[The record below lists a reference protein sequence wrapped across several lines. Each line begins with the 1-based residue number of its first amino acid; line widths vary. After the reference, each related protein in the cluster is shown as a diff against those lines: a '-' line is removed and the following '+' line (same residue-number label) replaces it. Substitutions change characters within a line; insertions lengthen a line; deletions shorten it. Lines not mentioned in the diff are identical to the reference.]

1 MIFKDM
7 EEVRRHLRIGV
18 PLPCYFIGGSDDQ
31 RKRAILNKIV
41 SMTTEGG
48 TGFDTHRFSGNVSAD
63 TVGDAAFEITFGG
76 GRRCVVCEDLP
87 FGSMGE
93 NEFKKFEQLVAEVSE
108 MGGSTV
114 LLFAF
119 YSVETE
125 PKKDSKAKSESKT
138 GKKNRVEAL
147 KKLVDKCSG
156 GVINCETPTTAELCT
171 IIEKTCAKY
180 KCSIHRDLCSYMVE
194 RCGNDSAL
202 LINEARKVSEYKGT
216 GIISKAD
223 IDLMTCATPDAKVFD
238 LSAKISAKDKT
249 GAFAVLQELREM
261 GESAPLILNI
271 LSGMYI
277 DMFRAKTARSFGKT
291 KFDVA
296 ADFPKSYPKPR
307 QFLIDRAMT
316 AQSRYSSEALL
327 CCLDTLLDAEQR
339 MKSTGGDADIIL
351 DETVAKLFSIK

>member
-1 MIFKDM
+1 M

-31 RKRAILNKIV
+31 RKRTILNKIV
-41 SMTTEGG
+41 SITTEGG

-93 NEFKKFEQLVAEVSE
+93 NEFKKFEQLVTEVSE

-114 LLFAF
+114 LVFAF

-202 LINEARKVSEYKGT
+202 LINEARKLAEYKGS

-277 DMFRAKTARSFGKT
+277 DMFRAKSARSSGKT

-327 CCLDTLLDAEQR
+327 YCLDTLLDAEQR

>member
-7 EEVRRHLRIGV
+7 EELKRHLRIGI
-18 PLPCYFIGGSDDQ
+18 PLPCYFIGGTDDQ
-31 RKRAILNKIV
+31 RKRAIVNKIIGI
-41 SMTTEGG
+41 TTEGG

-93 NEFKKFEQLVAEVSE
+93 NEYKKFEQLVSEVSE

-114 LLFAF
+114 LVFAF

-125 PKKDSKAKSESKT
+125 QKKDSKSKTESKT
-138 GKKNRVEAL
+138 GKKSRIESL
-147 KKLVDKCSG
+147 KKLIDKVSG
-156 GVINCETPTTAELCT
+156 GVIKCETPTPAELGSM
-171 IIEKTCAKY
+171 IEKTCAKY
-180 KCSIHRDLCSYMVE
+180 KCSIHRDLCSYMIE
-194 RCGNDSAL
+194 RCGSDSAL
-202 LINEARKVSEYKGT
+202 LMNEARKVAEYKGS

-238 LSAKISAKDKT
+238 LSAKISAKDRT
-249 GAFAVLQELREM
+249 GAFSVLQELREM

-277 DMFRAKTARSFGKT
+277 DMFRAKAARSAGKT
-291 KFDVA
+291 KFDIA

-307 QFLIDRAMT
+307 QFLIDRALT

-327 CCLDTLLDAEQR
+327 QCIDTLLDAEQR
-339 MKSTGGDADIIL
+339 MKSTGGDGDIIL

>member
-18 PLPCYFIGGSDDQ
+18 PFPCYFIGGSDDQ
-31 RKRAILNKIV
+31 RKRTILNKIV
-41 SMTTEGG
+41 SITTEGG

-93 NEFKKFEQLVAEVSE
+93 NEFKKFEQLVTEVSE

-114 LLFAF
+114 LVFAF

-202 LINEARKVSEYKGT
+202 LINEARKVAEYKGS

-277 DMFRAKTARSFGKT
+277 DMFRAKSARSSGKT

-327 CCLDTLLDAEQR
+327 RCLDTLLDAEQR

>member
-18 PLPCYFIGGSDDQ
+18 PLSCYFIGGSDDQ
-31 RKRAILNKIV
+31 RKRTILNKIV
-41 SMTTEGG
+41 SITTEGG

-63 TVGDAAFEITFGG
+63 TVADAAFEITFGG

-93 NEFKKFEQLVAEVSE
+93 NEYKKFEQLVSEVSE

-114 LLFAF
+114 LVFAF

-125 PKKDSKAKSESKT
+125 PKKDSKNKSESKT
-138 GKKNRVEAL
+138 GKKNRIESL
-147 KKLVDKCSG
+147 KKLIDKSEG
-156 GVINCETPTTAELCT
+156 GVIKCETPTTAELYT
-171 IIEKTCAKY
+171 IIEKTCSKY
-180 KCSIHRDLCSYMVE
+180 KCSIHRDLCAYMVE
-194 RCGNDSAL
+194 RCGSDSAL
-202 LINEARKVSEYKGT
+202 LMNEARKVAEYKGT

-238 LSAKISAKDKT
+238 LSAKISAKDRS
-249 GAFAVLQELREM
+249 GAFSVLEELREM
-261 GESAPLILNI
+261 GESAPLVLNI

-277 DMFRAKTARSFGKT
+277 DMFRAKAARSAGKT
-291 KFDVA
+291 KFDIA

-307 QFLIDRAMT
+307 QFLIDRALT

-327 CCLDTLLDAEQR
+327 RCIDTLLDAEQR

>member
-1 MIFKDM
+1 M

-41 SMTTEGG
+41 SITTEGG

-93 NEFKKFEQLVAEVSE
+93 NEFKKFEQLVTEVSE

-114 LLFAF
+114 LVFAF

-125 PKKDSKAKSESKT
+125 QKKDSKAKSESKT

-202 LINEARKVSEYKGT
+202 LINEARKVSEYKGS

-277 DMFRAKTARSFGKT
+277 DMFRAKSARSSGKT

>member
-1 MIFKDM
+1 M

-31 RKRAILNKIV
+31 RKRTILNKIV
-41 SMTTEGG
+41 SITTEGG

-93 NEFKKFEQLVAEVSE
+93 NEFKKFEQLVTEVSE

-114 LLFAF
+114 LVFAF

-202 LINEARKVSEYKGT
+202 LINEARKVAEYKGS

-238 LSAKISAKDKT
+238 LSAKISAISLS
-249 GAFAVLQELREM
+249 FILRN
-261 GESAPLILNI
+261 P
-271 LSGMYI
+271 
-277 DMFRAKTARSFGKT
+277 T
-291 KFDVA
+291 
-296 ADFPKSYPKPR
+296 
-307 QFLIDRAMT
+307 
-316 AQSRYSSEALL
+316 
-327 CCLDTLLDAEQR
+327 
-339 MKSTGGDADIIL
+339 
-351 DETVAKLFSIK
+351 

>member
-114 LLFAF
+114 LVFAF

-147 KKLVDKCSG
+147 KKLVDNCSG

-202 LINEARKVSEYKGT
+202 LINEARKVSEYKGS

-277 DMFRAKTARSFGKT
+277 DMFRAKTARSSGKT

>member
-1 MIFKDM
+1 M

-114 LLFAF
+114 LVFAF

-147 KKLVDKCSG
+147 KKLVDNCSG

-202 LINEARKVSEYKGT
+202 LINEARKVSEYKGS

-277 DMFRAKTARSFGKT
+277 DMFRAKTARSSGKT